1 MRRSP
6 SPAASSPSIGRFLLN
21 LVQVLAVILVLNLLL
36 SAYTWAPGR
45 NLIRGLIILPE
56 TAVLVWAIIL
66 VQYLVESRRVRRIAH
81 AVLGAA
87 TGIMV
92 GFSAAEGFFQYY
104 YARHFLP
111 RSDIE
116 MIRGAIFLF
125 FGDIGATADVL
136 TPVALVLIFT
146 LLAVVGVV
154 AVGGIGVLLHRV
166 RVRLL
171 APAVVTVAAAL
182 TLVAAGLPP
191 SLAAMSSLS
200 WFDSGEATFTEVAA
214 TAGGEPA
221 GVPAYDGD
229 AGARI
234 GDADA
239 ADSDAA
245 ASDRNSAA
253 GAGGSPAP
261 ASPGSGQSRGT
272 SEPTTTSA
280 GQVDSAAQQA
290 YRFPGLLDRD
300 IYFFVLEAYGYAT
313 VRHPEI
319 SNAIAVPR
327 AALADALEEKGYGIR
342 TGYLESP
349 VAGGYSWLA
358 EATLL
363 TGQVIDS
370 QARFKQLY
378 EVDLPTLTGMLQE
391 GGYYTLTMRPGTVH
405 STWPEGWDF
414 YRFEEA
420 FVAHDGDFGYVG
432 PWFSYVPITDQYT
445 IWTAHNRIQE
455 LTAPSG
461 AAADRPL
468 LIYYQLVSSHTPFN
482 KIPPIIDD
490 WSDLGNGDIYNQRAD
505 EIQRFD
511 NTWTGGTELVEGYT
525 AAVTYVLEVLTDY
538 VSRIMDHSRD
548 PIVIVMGDHQAQ
560 PPIRGP
566 ENIKSVPVHV
576 ASRDGAIL
584 QRFAE
589 RGFETGMV
597 GTQEPPHR
605 HMSEFFPLFA
615 ELARNSSIAMEKI
628 GQ

>member
-1 MRRSP
+1 MRRST
-6 SPAASSPSIGRFLLN
+6 SPGASQPTVGRFLLN
-21 LVQVLAVILVLNLLL
+21 LAQVLAVVLVLNLIL
-36 SAYTWAPGR
+36 SAYAWAPGR
-45 NLIRGLIILPE
+45 NLLRALIILPE

-66 VQYLVESRRVRRIAH
+66 VQSFVESRRVRRIAYG
-81 AVLGAA
+81 VLGAA

-136 TPVALVLIFT
+136 TPIALILIFT

-166 RVRLL
+166 RVRLV
-171 APAVVTVAAAL
+171 APAVVTVAAVL
-182 TLVAAGLPP
+182 TLLAAGVPP

-200 WFDSGEATFTEVAA
+200 WFDSGEAAFTEVAPTA
-214 TAGGEPA
+214 T
-221 GVPAYDGD
+221 
-229 AGARI
+229 GAART
-234 GDADA
+234 
-239 ADSDAA
+239 DSPQ
-245 ASDRNSAA
+245 RQN
-253 GAGGSPAP
+253 
-261 ASPGSGQSRGT
+261 
-272 SEPTTTSA
+272 
-280 GQVDSAAQQA
+280 

-319 SNAIAVPR
+319 SNAIEGPR
-327 AALADALEEKGYGIR
+327 AALAEALEESGYGIR

-370 QARFKQLY
+370 QERFKQLY

-461 AAADRPL
+461 GAADRPL
-468 LIYYQLVSSHTPFN
+468 LVYYQLVSSHTPFN
-482 KIPPIIDD
+482 KIPPIIDE

-511 NTWTGGTELVEGYT
+511 NTWTGGTELVEGYI

-548 PIVIVMGDHQAQ
+548 PIIIVMGDHQAQ

-566 ENIKSVPVHV
+566 ENIKSVPIHV

-584 QRFAE
+584 QGFAE
-589 RGFETGMV
+589 RGFEPGMV

-605 HMSEFFPLFA
+605 HMSEFFPMFA
-615 ELARNSSIAMEKI
+615 ELARNSSVAMQEI